1 MTAHKSDVASSI
13 PDEPMTMT
21 LRLRSGPSVVA
32 ERRQRRIAE
41 RLEAVSTES
50 GIEELRTER
59 WSDRVRVPDTEGS
72 AAMPAVTLYEELRAA
87 VDEAGGRLH
96 PFFQEREAMETPVAG
111 AEPTATDG
119 VRPAESATDDER
131 DIVFPV
137 ICLTTRRSGR
147 LTGVY
152 PCWLDG
158 DHHSV
163 EDGLARLEAATDDG
177 RNPDATMSGAV
188 ENLW

>member
-1 MTAHKSDVASSI
+1 
-13 PDEPMTMT
+13 MTMT

-50 GIEELRTER
+50 GIEALRTER
-59 WSDRVRVPDTEGS
+59 WSDRVRVPAAEGD
-72 AAMPAVTLYEELRAA
+72 ADVPAVTLYEELHAA

-111 AEPTATDG
+111 ADPADG
-119 VRPAESATDDER
+119 ARPAESSTDDGER

-137 ICLTTRRSGR
+137 ICLTVRRTGR

-163 EDGLARLEAATDDG
+163 EDGLARLEHGDAA
-177 RNPDATMSGAV
+177 

>member
-1 MTAHKSDVASSI
+1 MTARKSEVASRI
-13 PDEPMTMT
+13 PDGPMTVT
-21 LRLRSGPSVVA
+21 LRRRSDPSSVA
-32 ERRQRRIAE
+32 RRRQQRLTE
-41 RLEAVSTES
+41 RLETAVDGADETT
-50 GIEELRTER
+50 LRTGH
-59 WSDRVRVPDTEGS
+59 WSDRVRVPAAEGTT
-72 AAMPAVTLYEELRAA
+72 AVEAVAIYEELQAA

-96 PFFQEREAMETPVAG
+96 PFFQEHETLDSIEAAG
-111 AEPTATDG
+111 PTDG
-119 VRPAESATDDER
+119 SRDGDER

-137 ICLTTRRSGR
+137 VCLTIRRSGR

-163 EDGLARLEAATDDG
+163 EDGLARLEAATDSRRPQTPAVPG
-177 RNPDATMSGAV
+177 DA